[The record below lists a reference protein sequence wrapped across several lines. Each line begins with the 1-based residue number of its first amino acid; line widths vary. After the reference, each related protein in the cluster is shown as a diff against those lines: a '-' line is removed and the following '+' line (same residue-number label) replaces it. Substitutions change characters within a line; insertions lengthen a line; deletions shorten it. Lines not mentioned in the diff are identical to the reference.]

1 MIGWILLMGFVLLIA
16 LLIWKLGPPDAGAEA
31 KPHCT
36 VTGSLPESDNAS
48 RRPGR
53 RSPNGS
59 ADTR

>member
-16 LLIWKLGPPDAGAEA
+16 LLVWKLGPPDAGAQS

-36 VTGSLPESDNAS
+36 VSLPDSDEAP
-48 RRPGR
+48 RRPVR

-59 ADTR
+59 ADVP